1 MDNGQD
7 AAWLPLSQAGQRLG
21 LSRGAL
27 RKRIARG
34 RLEAR
39 KSNDGLVRVL
49 VTGETEPGRS
59 QDGAGPVRDGAS
71 PVHGDGA
78 GSVPETVHLL
88 SALADARVAAARAE
102 GECVALRAQVL
113 ISGRAGHAGC
123 GARPRASDSAGCP
136 GPGPQGLARAGAGGG
151 AAAVGPGRP
160 LEPPRGGAGGEEW
173 PGTSAMGTALE
184 PHAGPS

>member
-7 AAWLPLSQAGQRLG
+7 ATWLPLSQAGQRLG

-59 QDGAGPVRDGAS
+59 QDGAGSVRDGAS

-78 GSVPETVHLL
+78 SSVPETVHLL

-102 GECVALRAQVL
+102 GECVALRAQVTDL
-113 ISGRAGHAGC
+113 RAERDMQAAAHARERETLQ
-123 GARPRASDSAGCP
+123 AALA
-136 GPGPQGLARAGAGGG
+136 LARKGWLERLLE
-151 AAAVGPGRP
+151 AVR
-160 LEPPRGGAGGEEW
+160 RR
-173 PGTSAMGTALE
+173 
-184 PHAGPS
+184 